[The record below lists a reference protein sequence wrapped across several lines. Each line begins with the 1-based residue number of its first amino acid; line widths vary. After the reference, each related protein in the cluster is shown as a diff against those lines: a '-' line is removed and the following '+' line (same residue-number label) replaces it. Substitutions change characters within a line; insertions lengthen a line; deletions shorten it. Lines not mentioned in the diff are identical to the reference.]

1 MANMIRKMHVS
12 EIDTVTKIWLD
23 GNLEAH
29 NFINPNYWI
38 NYLPEVKEEFKTAEI
53 YVYVEKKVKGFV
65 GLNEDYIAGI
75 FVAKD
80 ARDQGIGKQLLDFLK
95 NNHTKLSL
103 DVYDRNKL
111 ARKFY
116 ERNNFVVDSS
126 NIDSENDEKEYRLV
140 WHQ

>member
-1 MANMIRKMHVS
+1 MIRKMHVS